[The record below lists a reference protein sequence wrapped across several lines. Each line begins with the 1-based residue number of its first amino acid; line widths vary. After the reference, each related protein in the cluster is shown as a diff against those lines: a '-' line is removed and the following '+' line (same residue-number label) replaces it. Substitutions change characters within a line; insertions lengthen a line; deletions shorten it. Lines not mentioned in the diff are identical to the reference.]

1 MLVPVN
7 SQPHKFHFNNPRE
20 VNNLNFSQS
29 YLDYDTSRQLE
40 LESYGYRFLR
50 INKFNLRP
58 KAQGQSEAEV
68 LNELLE
74 EKFQNHA

>member
-1 MLVPVN
+1 VN
-7 SQPHKFHFNNPRE
+7 S
-20 VNNLNFSQS
+20 LNFSQS

-58 KAQGQSEAEV
+58 QTQGQTEKDV
-68 LNELLE
+68 LNNLLE
-74 EKFQNHA
+74 KRFTL

>member
-1 MLVPVN
+1 MTGWN
-7 SQPHKFHFNNPRE
+7 FIFNNPYE
-20 VNNLNFSQS
+20 VNSLNFSQS

-58 KAQGQSEAEV
+58 KSKGQTEAEV

-74 EKFQNHA
+74 EKFQNYA